1 MRRLSRLTA
10 VSTVLACTLLVAGAC
25 SDDDS
30 DDPGDGDT
38 ATAGEP
44 IKITIEDGEVTPNGK
59 RVEAEVG
66 EPITFEITAD
76 EPGELHL
83 HSDPEQE
90 VAYDAGTTTE
100 EVTIDRPGTVE
111 VESHELDLV
120 IVQLQVNPK

>member
-1 MRRLSRLTA
+1 MRRPSRLAA
-10 VSTVLACTLLVAGAC
+10 VAAVLACALALTSAC
-25 SDDDS
+25 SEDGS
-30 DDPGDGDT
+30 GGDGDNGTTT
-38 ATAGEP
+38 ADGP
-44 IKITIEDGEVTPNGK
+44 IEITFSDGEVSPNGK
-59 RVEAEVG
+59 RVEATVG

-90 VAYDAGTTTE
+90 IPYDEGTTTE